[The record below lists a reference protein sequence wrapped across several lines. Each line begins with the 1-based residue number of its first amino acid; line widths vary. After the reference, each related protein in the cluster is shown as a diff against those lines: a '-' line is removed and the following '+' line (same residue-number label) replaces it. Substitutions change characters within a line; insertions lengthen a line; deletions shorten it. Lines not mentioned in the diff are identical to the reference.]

1 MLNPDFRDML
11 SAFDEAGAEYL
22 LVGAYAMA
30 VHGYVRA
37 TGDMD
42 LWVRPDPANA
52 RRVLGALRRFGAPT
66 AGVSERDL
74 EQSDVVLQL
83 GVPPRR
89 IDVLT
94 SIDGVAFDEAWTARR
109 EVDIEGL
116 RVPVISKAHLIRNK
130 EATGRPRDRSDV
142 AGLRGADESSLD

>member
-11 SAFDEAGAEYL
+11 SAFAEAGVEYL

-30 VHGYVRA
+30 SHGYVRA

-42 LWVRPDPANA
+42 LWVRPEPLNA
-52 RRVLGALRRFGAPT
+52 RRVLDALHRFGAPT
-66 AGVSERDL
+66 ADLSERDF
-74 EQSDVVLQL
+74 EHPDVVLQI

-94 SIDGVAFDEAWTARR
+94 SIDGVEFGEAWADRR
-109 EVDIEGL
+109 EVEVEGL
-116 RVPVISKAHLIRNK
+116 FVPVISKGHLIRNK
-130 EATGRPRDRSDV
+130 EATGRPRDQADV
-142 AGLRGADESSLD
+142 AGLRGTDAPD